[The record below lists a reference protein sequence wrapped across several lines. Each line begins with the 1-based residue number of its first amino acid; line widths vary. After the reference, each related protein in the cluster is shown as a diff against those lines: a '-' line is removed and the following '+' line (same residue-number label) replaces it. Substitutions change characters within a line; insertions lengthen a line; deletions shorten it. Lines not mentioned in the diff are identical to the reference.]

1 MATKFTKNHNT
12 CRHNKI
18 SLMKLLPWELYQ
30 MQHLTIWKVIRDPMM
45 DRFLTRNTNHVRF
58 LSEENYFGSWEKLSE
73 REHEFFPTGLAF
85 PRRALYVIIRFCW
98 HVEKIVANLNGI
110 WHLELSYHM
119 RLPWTL
125 SVSKSSDILTFLS
138 GLHCIWPTSSQSHHD
153 LSFAPVSP

>member
-30 MQHLTIWKVIRDPMM
+30 MQHLTIWKVIRDPMLEIF
-45 DRFLTRNTNHVRF
+45 D
-58 LSEENYFGSWEKLSE
+58 SEYQTCTFFIYFRG
-73 REHEFFPTGLAF
+73 
-85 PRRALYVIIRFCW
+85 ALYVIIIRFW
-98 HVEKIVANLNGI
+98 WQVEKIVANLYSV
-110 WHLELSYHM
+110 WHMELSYHM
-119 RLPWTL
+119 RHPWTL

-153 LSFAPVSP
+153 LSFAPVSPKSWQGDPEDILTSPLASPGNL